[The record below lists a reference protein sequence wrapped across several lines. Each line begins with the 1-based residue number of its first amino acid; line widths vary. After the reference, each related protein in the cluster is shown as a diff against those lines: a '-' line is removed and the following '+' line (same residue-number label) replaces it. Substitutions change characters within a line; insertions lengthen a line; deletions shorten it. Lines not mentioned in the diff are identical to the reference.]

1 MTNFFRH
8 RLCHGASS
16 HGHRSLPLLGV
27 SWSKLGKA
35 ITGTERIYPQ
45 SGHTAQIIRMLDHF
59 YEAFYKLKGYK
70 PISEEQFIR
79 RKQMIISSV

>member
-1 MTNFFRH
+1 MGLH
-8 RLCHGASS
+8 RTDIALYLYWVFHGAN
-16 HGHRSLPLLGV
+16 
-27 SWSKLGKA
+27 LGKPLPELRGY
-35 ITGTERIYPQ
+35 TPSRDTL
-45 SGHTAQIIRMLDHF
+45 HKIIRMLDHF